1 MEKLLSIIVPVY
13 NTGKYIRQCIESIRG
28 QSLKDIEI
36 LLVDD
41 GSTDGS
47 EKICDE
53 YGSLDSRIRVFHQ
66 KNQGPIASRALGV
79 EKAQSKYVTFVDSDD
94 FVEKKSF
101 EMAVSDIEKGIDVIS
116 FGIVRYFDEDNKK
129 NSLSRYETGT
139 YLQDDI
145 CEKIFPSMI
154 WDVSQETFGL
164 DPALCNKIM
173 KKELVSAEYAKLKN
187 ASFHYGEDVAL
198 VYPLILKAKS
208 LALYNEAY
216 YYHRQRKGNEI
227 AGYLKDSDYLKKLY
241 ELYEYLL
248 DVFGNND
255 GIRKQIDLFYIHSV
269 QFGLLKYN
277 LPRQRTRYMFPF
289 DRVMKGERIA
299 LYGAG
304 TVGRAYTAQL
314 SKLNYC
320 EVVLWVDKNYLLYND
335 SQIKGL
341 EEITKSDFDKIIVAL
356 ANSDICKVVKDT
368 LLNLGIAEKDII
380 I

>member
-1 MEKLLSIIVPVY
+1 MEKLLSVIVPVY
-13 NTGKYIRQCIESIRG
+13 NTGKYIRQCIESIRE

-53 YGSLDSRIRVFHQ
+53 YGCLDSRVRVFHQ
-66 KNQGPIASRALGV
+66 KNRGPIASRAFGV

-94 FVEKKSF
+94 FVGKKSF
-101 EMAVSDIEKGIDVIS
+101 EIAEPDIKKGIDAIS

-129 NSLSRYETGT
+129 KSLNKYEMGI
-139 YLQDDI
+139 YLKDDI
-145 CEKIFPSMI
+145 CKKIFPSMI
-154 WDVSQETFGL
+154 WDASQETFGL
-164 DPALCNKIM
+164 DPALWNKIM

-187 ASFHYGEDVAL
+187 ASFHYGEDVAV
-198 VYPLILKAKS
+198 VYPLLLKAKS
-208 LALYNEAY
+208 LALYDEAY

-227 AGYLKDSDYLKKLY
+227 AEYLKEPDYLKKLY

-269 QFGLLKYN
+269 QFGLLRYN
-277 LPRQRTRYMFPF
+277 MAKQQIRHMFPF
-289 DRVMKGERIA
+289 DRVMKGERVV

-304 TVGRAYTAQL
+304 TVGRTYMAQL

-341 EEITKSDFDKIIVAL
+341 EEIMRSDFDKIIVAL
-356 ANSDICKVVKDT
+356 ANSDICKVVKRT
-368 LLNLGIAEKDII
+368 LLSLGIAEEDII

>member
-1 MEKLLSIIVPVY
+1 MEKFLSVIVPVY
-13 NTGKYIRQCIESIRG
+13 NTGKYIRQCIESIRN
-28 QSLKDIEI
+28 QSLKDMEL

-53 YGSLDSRIRVFHQ
+53 YGRLDSRIRVFHQ
-66 KNQGPIASRALGV
+66 KNQGPIASRAFGV

-94 FVEKKSF
+94 FVGKKSF
-101 EMAVSDIEKGIDVIS
+101 EMAVSDIKKGIDVIS
-116 FGIVRYFDEDNKK
+116 FGIVRYFDEENKK
-129 NSLSRYETGT
+129 KSLSNYETGI
-139 YLQDDI
+139 YLKDDI
-145 CEKIFPSMI
+145 RKKIFPSMI

-164 DPALCNKIM
+164 DPALWNKIM

-198 VYPLILKAKS
+198 VYPLLLNAKS
-208 LALYNEAY
+208 LTLYNVAY
-216 YYHRQRKGNEI
+216 YYHRQRKGNET
-227 AGYLKDSDYLKKLY
+227 AGYLKDQDYLKKLY

-248 DVFGNND
+248 SAFGNND

-269 QFGLLKYN
+269 QFGLLRYN
-277 LPRQRTRYMFPF
+277 MPKQRIRYMFPF

-304 TVGRAYTAQL
+304 TVGRTYMAQL

-320 EVVLWVDKNYLLYND
+320 EVVLWIDKNHLLYHD

-341 EEITKSDFDKIIVAL
+341 EEITKSNFNKIIVAL
-356 ANSDICKVVKDT
+356 ANNDICKVVKRT